1 MKNGVKGMYIVE
13 GNDKIKQMEPYV
25 SDEAVAALVVPSG
38 GIASPYEMCIAYAEN
53 AAQNGVEFRF
63 LSEVTGIKQ
72 TEGGFDVTC
81 ATAAFTKAK
90 WWSTAL
96 ACTPTK

>member
-1 MKNGVKGMYIVE
+1 M
-13 GNDKIKQMEPYV
+13 
-25 SDEAVAALVVPSG
+25 VPSG

-81 ATAAFTKAK
+81 RDGSVHQGKVVVNCAGVYADE
-90 WWSTAL
+90 
-96 ACTPTK
+96 